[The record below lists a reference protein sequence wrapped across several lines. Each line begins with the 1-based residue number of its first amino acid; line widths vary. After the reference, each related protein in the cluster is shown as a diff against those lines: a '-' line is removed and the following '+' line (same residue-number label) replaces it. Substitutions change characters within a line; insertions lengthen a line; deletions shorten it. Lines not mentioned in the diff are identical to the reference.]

1 MMLSVR
7 TKVSMR
13 AQQTV
18 LALTYSTLLP
28 EEAVYDYY
36 MAVYRYCSLLQ
47 AVYCYCIANC
57 VSLLYCVTS
66 LLRYRL
72 CYAVAGC
79 VTLLQAVLC
88 HAVAGC
94 VTILQAVSLLQA
106 VIRVYRPCIATALQA
121 VYLYYITGC
130 V

>member
-28 EEAVYDYY
+28 EE
-36 MAVYRYCSLLQ
+36 